1 VRSASSRGE
10 WHVQWSDDSHRFD
23 VRLRGT
29 VTFTDDLTD
38 VQSLSDGG
46 YLTLRDWSTVV
57 PHTIEITSS
66 NGALTRTYF
75 VAGLKRPWD
84 DEAKRFLA
92 TQLPIMV
99 RQSGIGAESR
109 VKSIFER
116 GGVNGVFAE
125 IDRLGGDYARRLYLV
140 ALIDVARFDAATVQ
154 PLLQRVGDRM
164 KSDYD
169 RRQVLE
175 HVAST
180 VTLDR
185 KAAAAYVQAMATMTS
200 DYDQREALSA
210 LAKRNGPAVD
220 GDTLAP
226 ALAHMKS
233 SYDKRTVLEQMIA
246 RDGLST
252 DGKRIVLAAVAD
264 LSGQYDR
271 RQVLT
276 AYIVRYGVEPAL
288 REPFFAAIRSIS
300 SNYDRR
306 EALTA
311 LAKKG
316 AAGAGMQDAVFD
328 AVAHMTS
335 DYDRAEVLL
344 AFVPVVDAA
353 SRPAF
358 VSAAASIKSS
368 HDQNRVLAALVKAE
382 SR

>member
-1 VRSASSRGE
+1 M
-10 WHVQWSDDSHRFD
+10 QWSDDSHRFD

-66 NGALTRTYF
+66 GGTLTRTYF

-84 DEAKRFLA
+84 EEAKRFLA

-116 GGVNGVFAE
+116 RGVNGVFEE

-140 ALIDVARFDAATVQ
+140 ALIDVARFDAASVQ

-180 VTLDR
+180 VPLDR

-210 LAKRNGPAVD
+210 LAKGNGPAVD

-233 SYDKRTVLEQMIA
+233 SYDKRMVLEQMIA

-276 AYIVRYGVEPAL
+276 AYIARFGVEPAL
-288 REPFFAAIRSIS
+288 REPFFATVRSIS

-316 AAGAGMQDAVFD
+316 SAGPGMQDAVLD
-328 AVAHMTS
+328 VVAHMTS

-353 SRPAF
+353 TRPAF
-358 VSAAASIKSS
+358 VSAAESIKSS

-382 SR
+382 RR